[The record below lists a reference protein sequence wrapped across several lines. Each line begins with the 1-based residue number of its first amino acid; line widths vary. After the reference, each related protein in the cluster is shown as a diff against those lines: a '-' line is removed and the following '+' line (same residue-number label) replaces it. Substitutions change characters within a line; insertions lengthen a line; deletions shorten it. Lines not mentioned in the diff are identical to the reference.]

1 MNINLLIKKN
11 LTIIIIAL
19 LLITIVLTGY
29 CLLILL
35 NSKAEITTIIQFL
48 GVTVALIVGMIT
60 ALFSWDNTQNVI
72 ENNEKQLMIVEKYEL
87 LLEMNIKLQS
97 FKLQSK
103 NNPLIDETG
112 FTKKDYNNY
121 LTLIYIQNILENN
134 KKVFMMLFPRTLL
147 NYTQF
152 KFTFTE
158 NLSSVLPKNKSHK
171 ILRELF
177 KELFKKTETSMYP
190 SLDLSEILYPE
201 MINDIFP
208 NLKTIV
214 SAYYEDTDEN
224 LKDYRKGI
232 ESYFKELN
240 NLIEIFNKEFGEQ
253 KIKYDIC

>member
-1 MNINLLIKKN
+1 MKITLLIKKN
-11 LTIIIIAL
+11 LTIILIAL
-19 LLITIVLTGY
+19 ILITILLTGY
-29 CLLILL
+29 WLFVLL
-35 NSKAEITTIIQFL
+35 NSKAEMATIIQFL

-97 FKLQSK
+97 FKLQS
-103 NNPLIDETG
+103 NNPLIDDTG

-121 LTLIYIQNILENN
+121 LTLIYIQNILDDN

-158 NLSSVLPKNKSHK
+158 NLSSVLPKNKSNK

-177 KELFKKTETSMYP
+177 KELFKKTEQSMFP
-190 SLDLSEILYPE
+190 LTDLMEIPYPE

-214 SAYYEDTDEN
+214 PVYYEDTDEN

-240 NLIEIFNKEFGEQ
+240 NLIETFNKEFEEQ
-253 KIKYDIC
+253 KLKYDIC

>member
-1 MNINLLIKKN
+1 MKITLLIKKN

-19 LLITIVLTGY
+19 ILITILLTGY
-29 CLLILL
+29 CLVVLL
-35 NSKAEITTIIQFL
+35 YSNAEITAIIQFL

-112 FTKKDYNNY
+112 FTKNDYNNY

-158 NLSSVLPKNKSHK
+158 HLSSVLPKNKSHK

-177 KELFKKTETSMYP
+177 KELFKKQNKVC
-190 SLDLSEILYPE
+190 ILH
-201 MINDIFP
+201 
-208 NLKTIV
+208 
-214 SAYYEDTDEN
+214 
-224 LKDYRKGI
+224 
-232 ESYFKELN
+232 
-240 NLIEIFNKEFGEQ
+240 
-253 KIKYDIC
+253 

>member
-1 MNINLLIKKN
+1 MKITLLIKKN
-11 LTIIIIAL
+11 LTIILIAL
-19 LLITIVLTGY
+19 ILITILLTGY
-29 CLLILL
+29 WLVVLL
-35 NSKAEITTIIQFL
+35 NSKAEMATIIQFL

-97 FKLQSK
+97 FKLQS
-103 NNPLIDETG
+103 NNPLIDDTG

-121 LTLIYIQNILENN
+121 LTLIYIQNILDDN

-152 KFTFTE
+152 KFIFTE

-177 KELFKKTETSMYP
+177 KELLKKTETSMYP

-232 ESYFKELN
+232 KSYFKELN
-240 NLIEIFNKEFGEQ
+240 NLIETFNKEFEEQ